1 MPVPSTNIRLNGD
14 INAEVS
20 SVNSGSLTTLSVNA
34 LPAKSAP
41 HGMQEFA
48 GYQHT
53 QNFPTHTYVRYYNS
67 NRSTVSETS
76 SSNPYKAT
84 TGSSNPSISIS
95 SSAATMGTT
104 TQDTEPGGPAF
115 CSAGVQFRVRRQSSY
130 LYLECRH
137 ILGGLSLDSGRYMY
151 RQNGSIQTATAT
163 QVGGGGSGLGA
174 GFEKIM
180 RIQTGINPG
189 GLTVAIKAGPS
200 VTSHNTAAGGTTGL
214 LTSTLSGSEA
224 TVGNYAGLT
233 TNNEYVGASILAQAE
248 QNEPPNG
255 IRVSTANGARILEVH
270 IRATGYFDQQ
280 IAACIFKGTASATS
294 RPDGGCFLC
303 CVHDSML
310 VSTEEDMKSVYDIEI
325 GDMIVSHNFET
336 GKDEIVPVTDKIIVD
351 RDVDYKV
358 NNLIM
363 TEDHPVYLKDG
374 RKASVNPEATK
385 INYKQIV
392 DQLQIG
398 DEMMTSDGLEEITSI
413 EKYEGNHK
421 NFALQTKYNNFYAN
435 GHLVDSVID
444 RGENQ

>member
-1 MPVPSTNIRLNGD
+1 MPVPSTNIELNGD

-151 RQNGSIQTATAT
+151 RQNGSI
-163 QVGGGGSGLGA
+163 
-174 GFEKIM
+174 
-180 RIQTGINPG
+180 
-189 GLTVAIKAGPS
+189 
-200 VTSHNTAAGGTTGL
+200 
-214 LTSTLSGSEA
+214 
-224 TVGNYAGLT
+224 
-233 TNNEYVGASILAQAE
+233 
-248 QNEPPNG
+248 
-255 IRVSTANGARILEVH
+255 
-270 IRATGYFDQQ
+270 
-280 IAACIFKGTASATS
+280 
-294 RPDGGCFLC
+294 
-303 CVHDSML
+303 
-310 VSTEEDMKSVYDIEI
+310 
-325 GDMIVSHNFET
+325 
-336 GKDEIVPVTDKIIVD
+336 
-351 RDVDYKV
+351 
-358 NNLIM
+358 
-363 TEDHPVYLKDG
+363 
-374 RKASVNPEATK
+374 
-385 INYKQIV
+385 
-392 DQLQIG
+392 
-398 DEMMTSDGLEEITSI
+398 
-413 EKYEGNHK
+413 
-421 NFALQTKYNNFYAN
+421 
-435 GHLVDSVID
+435 
-444 RGENQ
+444 